1 MKKTEVST
9 ELHPPKVWERFADDV
24 YSIFKHMHL
33 EHFSLSI
40 SLGFFIKTLTLLW
53 RKKVM

>member
-9 ELHPPKVWERFADDV
+9 ELHPPKVWERFADDA